1 MKLLTTINYPTS
13 PIRKTWI
20 VVLALLISTSVFSQ
34 SQMVLEPV
42 GRYIYQRSDR
52 SFEGTDHILG
62 ANALPDGK
70 IMSLSSSGIAIID
83 LSTMSIQGS
92 TDYILRTG
100 REGGSGRDA
109 TIYKDTFLY
118 INSHQSE
125 SRVATTGFEIAK
137 MTADGPTSITS
148 IKETDVFFEKLKV
161 FGDYLFAAAHSSGIR
176 IYALDN
182 PEDPTLIGSLNE
194 GFTDAFDM
202 ALSGDTLYVADGG
215 AGLKV
220 VDISDI
226 SDPKII
232 AGETS
237 TSAMGTAQDIVARD
251 GRVYLA
257 CGGAGICVYEDGDLS
272 SRTVY
277 PLTGCAEDICWVGDY
292 LATSTFGGLSVFEV
306 GEGTHITK
314 VASEST
320 NRFSKNAY
328 IRTAFGINAANDST
342 VMVAGWDAV
351 DCYQIKPFAE
361 STVADITCSTQRI
374 RFAAAGGSETHY
386 IVNQGAST
394 LVIDDVST
402 LTGDFSTTLTPQS
415 VEPGDT
421 IYFEISYTEGDETDG
436 QTLLISSNDPDES
449 PLPIQIFG
457 KTSMLEAGEEVPDFT
472 LATLYTDPET
482 GVFTQDEFTLSEQ
495 KGKVV
500 WVQMFGTWCP
510 ACPSA
515 EADMQN
521 TIVKEFIENPQ
532 VAVHVMNENQY
543 ERDPLEWVQTWTSN
557 FYQRGPM
564 LYDADG
570 TVGGETFSQPDIGGM
585 PFGRGFIIDQEG
597 KVAKAFFGHKPQMA
611 IATIYDLLATYTA
624 IDDVE
629 ADKTTLIRTY
639 PNPVS
644 ETCTISFDKIYADI
658 YVELLTIDGRSI
670 LQRSANSLSQL
681 TLDLNELPEGVYL
694 ISTSLDSNCSIQKIL
709 KQ

>member
-1 MKLLTTINYPTS
+1 MVSFTRKHSFAPFLSNKTYIVILGLLLS
-13 PIRKTWI
+13 
-20 VVLALLISTSVFSQ
+20 LSTFSQ
-34 SQMVLEPV
+34 SEMVLEPV

-62 ANALPDGK
+62 ANSLPDGK

-83 LSTMSIQGS
+83 LSTMSIPGS

-118 INSHQSE
+118 INNHQSE
-125 SRVATTGFEIAK
+125 SRMTTTGFEIAK
-137 MTADGPTSITS
+137 MTDAGPTSLTNIT
-148 IKETDVFFEKLKV
+148 ETDVFFEKLKV
-161 FGDYLFAAAHSSGIR
+161 FGDYLFAAAHDKGIR
-176 IYALDN
+176 IYSLDM
-182 PEDPTLIGSLNE
+182 PENPTLVGSLSE
-194 GFTDAFDM
+194 GFTDVFDM

-226 SDPKII
+226 SAPTII
-232 AGETS
+232 AGET
-237 TSAMGTAQDIVARD
+237 TISAMGTAQDVVARD

-277 PLTGCAEDICWVGDY
+277 PLTGCAEDVCWVGEY
-292 LATSTFGGLSVFEV
+292 LATSTFGGVSIFEI
-306 GEGTHITK
+306 GEGTLMTK

-320 NRFSKNAY
+320 SRFSKSVY
-328 IRTAFGINAANDST
+328 IRNAFGINAANDSV

-351 DCYQIKPFAE
+351 DCYQIKPITE
-361 STVADITCSTQRI
+361 SNVPDITCSTQRI
-374 RFAAAGGSETHY
+374 RFAAAGGSETHH
-386 IVNQGAST
+386 IVNQGATT
-394 LVIDDVST
+394 LTIDEISA
-402 LTGDFSTTLTPQS
+402 LTGDFSCTLTPQS

-421 IYFEISYTEGDETDG
+421 IYFEINYTEGAESDG
-436 QTLLISSNDPDES
+436 QTLLISSNDPDEN
-449 PLPIQIFG
+449 PLPIQLFG
-457 KTSMLEAGEEVPDFT
+457 KTSSLEAGEEVPDFT
-472 LATLYTDPET
+472 LSTIYTDLET
-482 GVFTQDEFTLSEQ
+482 GVFSQEEFTLSEQ
-495 KGKVV
+495 RGKVV

-521 TIVKEFIENPQ
+521 TIIKEFADNPE
-532 VAVHVMNENQY
+532 VEAYVMNENQY
-543 ERDPLEWVQTWTSN
+543 ERDPLDWLQTWTTS

-570 TVGGETFSQPDIGGM
+570 TVGGETFSQPNIGGM

-611 IATIYDLLATYTA
+611 IATIYDLLDSYTS
-624 IDDVE
+624 IEDV
-629 ADKTTLIRTY
+629 ANDKTSSITTS
-639 PNPVS
+639 PNPVIDNLNIELPQEIQNATVYIYNNAGVVVKS
-644 ETCTISFDKIYADI
+644 LTANNVQSIDVNVTDLNKGIYFVRVSGEGSVYTCT
-658 YVELLTIDGRSI
+658 V
-670 LQRSANSLSQL
+670 
-681 TLDLNELPEGVYL
+681 
-694 ISTSLDSNCSIQKIL
+694 L
-709 KQ
+709 K